1 MARLFQLNYN
11 INFKNKLM
19 KLNLT
24 INNKPASLEVDPDMP
39 LLWVIRDEAHL
50 KGTKFGCGRAMCG
63 ACSVHVNG
71 ELVRSCSYPAKMA
84 DGKKI
89 TTIEGLSPDENHL
102 HPIQQAWMDIEVP
115 QCGYCQPGFMMAA
128 AKLLEEIPNPT
139 EDDIKT
145 NISNICRCGTHPR
158 IIKAIQAAAILKQNQ
173 KMI

>member
-1 MARLFQLNYN
+1 
-11 INFKNKLM
+11 M

-24 INNKPASLEVDPDMP
+24 INNKPTTLDVDPDMP

-84 DGKKI
+84 EGKKI

-102 HPIQQAWMDIEVP
+102 HPIQQAWMDIQVP

>member
-1 MARLFQLNYN
+1 
-11 INFKNKLM
+11 M

-24 INNKPASLEVDPDMP
+24 INNKPTSLDVDPDMP

-84 DGKKI
+84 DGKKV

-102 HPIQQAWMDIEVP
+102 HPIQQAWMDIQVP

-158 IIKAIQAAAILKQNQ
+158 IIKAIQAAAILKQ
-173 KMI
+173 KAT

>member
-1 MARLFQLNYN
+1 
-11 INFKNKLM
+11 M

-24 INNKPASLEVDPDMP
+24 INNKPTSLEVDPDMP

-84 DGKKI
+84 EGKKI

-173 KMI
+173 KIQ

>member
-1 MARLFQLNYN
+1 
-11 INFKNKLM
+11 M

-24 INNKPASLEVDPDMP
+24 INNKPTSLEVDSDMP

-84 DGKKI
+84 EGKKV

-173 KMI
+173 KVQ